1 MPFKETCPC
10 MGPPKSSTN
19 FGVVHFFSPA
29 TFITPSS
36 FVRPEKPVSSSR
48 PNLISDATRAAGVK
62 AGRDQRPPEGLGLD
76 GAEHAATLGVYGM
89 PRLLHYDLLISCL
102 MICCLPFYSPQL
114 LSSD

>member
-19 FGVVHFFSPA
+19 FGVVRFFSPA
-29 TFITPSS
+29 TFIIPSC

-48 PNLISDATRAAGVK
+48 PTSSQTRRAQAGSRLAAISGRLKGLALTVSSTPPHSACTGCHDFFAT
-62 AGRDQRPPEGLGLD
+62 
-76 GAEHAATLGVYGM
+76 
-89 PRLLHYDLLISCL
+89 ISCL

>member
-19 FGVVHFFSPA
+19 FRAVHFFSPA

-48 PNLISDATRAAGVK
+48 PTSSQTRRAQAGSRLAAISGHPK
-62 AGRDQRPPEGLGLD
+62 ML
-76 GAEHAATLGVYGM
+76 
-89 PRLLHYDLLISCL
+89 
-102 MICCLPFYSPQL
+102 
-114 LSSD
+114 